1 MRKIFIISI
10 LLLNTAF
17 IFAQEHTF
25 FKDYISNFKTIQLD
39 TFNNFDFKSGI
50 VKGLSPDYINNFIPS
65 VDDEKCDKDVLWY
78 LYTSKIEEED
88 FFIVIVTK
96 SCEAA
101 LSYEEKLLITYSKD
115 GKLIDFSTVANKK
128 NGSFYNYIGTLRPF
142 KLQVKQASVVSENM
156 RRYKSPYPCK
166 FDTYQYMIN
175 SKGKIEKKQIGKTEQ
190 GIVIWNNEKEG
201 MEIVKDSNMH
211 IYNAYAA
218 LSEKNATFEN
228 YISNFKLNITDTI
241 NNTYFRRQD
250 QIIGDFIMRF
260 ITNKPDCECLNEGL
274 WYRYMS
280 KIENEDFVITF
291 VSKDCDIPSSLG
303 NYPYSDVILL
313 VYSKKG
319 EILDSKVISRG
330 GDLWYCN
337 YRGSNHPFKLIVEQA
352 SVPQMELEKRKN
364 SPLPCEIKTYVYLI
378 TEKGKIEQK
387 IISDE
392 KGTILWDKKN
402 NKSLIVKNSN

>member
-142 KLQVKQASVVSENM
+142 
-156 RRYKSPYPCK
+156 
-166 FDTYQYMIN
+166 
-175 SKGKIEKKQIGKTEQ
+175 
-190 GIVIWNNEKEG
+190 
-201 MEIVKDSNMH
+201 
-211 IYNAYAA
+211 
-218 LSEKNATFEN
+218 
-228 YISNFKLNITDTI
+228 
-241 NNTYFRRQD
+241 
-250 QIIGDFIMRF
+250 
-260 ITNKPDCECLNEGL
+260 
-274 WYRYMS
+274 
-280 KIENEDFVITF
+280 
-291 VSKDCDIPSSLG
+291 
-303 NYPYSDVILL
+303 
-313 VYSKKG
+313 
-319 EILDSKVISRG
+319 
-330 GDLWYCN
+330 
-337 YRGSNHPFKLIVEQA
+337 
-352 SVPQMELEKRKN
+352 
-364 SPLPCEIKTYVYLI
+364 
-378 TEKGKIEQK
+378 
-387 IISDE
+387 
-392 KGTILWDKKN
+392 
-402 NKSLIVKNSN
+402 